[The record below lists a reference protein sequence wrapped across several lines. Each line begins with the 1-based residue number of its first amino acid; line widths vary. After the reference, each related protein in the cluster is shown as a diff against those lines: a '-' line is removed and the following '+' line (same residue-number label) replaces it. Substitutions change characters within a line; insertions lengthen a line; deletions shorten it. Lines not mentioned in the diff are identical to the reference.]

1 MLRLSIIV
9 QNPAMASAITLFGVI
24 VLALV
29 AALILGLWVVVARG
43 RARRDAEDFDESA
56 SGSDLEALR
65 HERLVRQPSDGSQ
78 AAVVAELE
86 RTGESGPTAL

>member
-9 QNPAMASAITLFGVI
+9 QNPAMASAITTFGVI
-24 VLALV
+24 LLALV
-29 AALILGLWVVVARG
+29 AAMILGLWVVVARG

-56 SGSDLEALR
+56 SDLEALR